1 KVKTNL
7 SNTEKNKIYRRRK
20 YEIEPIF
27 GNLKA
32 YLGFTRFTVRSKKK
46 VNRQM
51 GIALMALN
59 MWKMSTS
66 SSKISPNNKNKKK
79 TIRIFQNFQKIRMVF
94 FKDRD
99 LCHSLFLFV
108 SVYFWSLIYFSTTS
122 LLILPNVLI

>member
-1 KVKTNL
+1 MPYSL
-7 SNTEKNKIYRRRK
+7 PPLK
-20 YEIEPIF
+20 YEPRVLLKLVLLAYSYGIFSCRKIELIF

-32 YLGFTRFTVRSKKK
+32 YLGFIRFTVRNKKK

-59 MWKMSTS
+59 MWKISTS

-94 FKDRD
+94 FKDRA
-99 LCHSLFLFV
+99 LCHSPFYLNCISSRKAV
-108 SVYFWSLIYFSTTS
+108 
-122 LLILPNVLI
+122 

>member
-1 KVKTNL
+1 
-7 SNTEKNKIYRRRK
+7 
-20 YEIEPIF
+20 
-27 GNLKA
+27 
-32 YLGFTRFTVRSKKK
+32 TVRSKKK

-99 LCHSLFLFV
+99 LCHSLFRLGVFKL
-108 SVYFWSLIYFSTTS
+108 SQGKISGIFIIKNCKF
-122 LLILPNVLI
+122 

>member
-1 KVKTNL
+1 
-7 SNTEKNKIYRRRK
+7 
-20 YEIEPIF
+20 
-27 GNLKA
+27 
-32 YLGFTRFTVRSKKK
+32 TVRSKKK

-51 GIALMALN
+51 EIALMALN

-99 LCHSLFLFV
+99 LCHSLFNIYLEPILLVNQIIVFNFYLLFC
-108 SVYFWSLIYFSTTS
+108 
-122 LLILPNVLI
+122 

>member
-99 LCHSLFLFV
+99 LCHSLF
-108 SVYFWSLIYFSTTS
+108 
-122 LLILPNVLI
+122 

>member
-1 KVKTNL
+1 MANGD
-7 SNTEKNKIYRRRK
+7 S
-20 YEIEPIF
+20 
-27 GNLKA
+27 
-32 YLGFTRFTVRSKKK
+32 
-46 VNRQM
+46 VN

-99 LCHSLFLFV
+99 LCHSLSIV
-108 SVYFWSLIYFSTTS
+108 AYPSHD
-122 LLILPNVLI
+122 

>member
-1 KVKTNL
+1 M
-7 SNTEKNKIYRRRK
+7 
-20 YEIEPIF
+20 
-27 GNLKA
+27 KA

-99 LCHSLFLFV
+99 LCHSLLNYFLPICCPFENQA
-108 SVYFWSLIYFSTTS
+108 S
-122 LLILPNVLI
+122 LLLNCSNLQKRSFI